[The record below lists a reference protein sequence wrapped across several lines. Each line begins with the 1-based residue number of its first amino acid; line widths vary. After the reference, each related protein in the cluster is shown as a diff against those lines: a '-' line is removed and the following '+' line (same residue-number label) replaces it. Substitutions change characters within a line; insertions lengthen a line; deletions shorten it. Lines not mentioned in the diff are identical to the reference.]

1 MPMQLLAPD
10 LAVID
15 HPLKVGGLAL
25 GTRTTVVRRA
35 DGGVLLI
42 SPGPLD
48 DGDAA
53 EVAAFGPVRAVVAPN
68 LMHHL
73 FLPAALARFPEARLY
88 APAGLAKKQP
98 RLAIAGP
105 PAAVAEAADAAD
117 AAGATLRAIDVGG
130 MPKLQETLFV
140 HLPSRT
146 LVATDL
152 VFNVRA
158 PAPFFTRT
166 FMRFNGGF
174 DRFGPTRICRS
185 LIKDR
190 GRPRR
195 RRARP
200 RRGLRPRHRR
210 PRAGPAGR
218 RPRGPARRLC
228 LAPRRGPRRRRPT
241 RRHQSHRPRIAL
253 LPLIPSNRPP

>member
-1 MPMQLLAPD
+1 MPMQLLASD

-15 HPLKVGGLAL
+15 HPFKVGGLAL
-25 GTRTTVVRRA
+25 GTRTTVVRRP
-35 DGGVLLI
+35 DGSVVLI

-48 DGDAA
+48 DGAAA

-73 FLPAALARFPEARLY
+73 FLAAALARFPEARLY

-98 RLAIAGP
+98 ALAIAGP
-105 PAAVAEAADAAD
+105 PAAVAAD

-190 GRPRR
+190 AAVGAAVERALGEDFDRVVVAHGQVLPSGGR
-195 RRARP
+195 AA
-200 RRGLRPRHRR
+200 L
-210 PRAGPAGR
+210 RAGFAWLLDPAPDPTLR
-218 RPRGPARRLC
+218 AATDRP
-228 LAPRRGPRRRRPT
+228 APESRSTP
-241 RRHQSHRPRIAL
+241 
-253 LPLIPSNRPP
+253 